1 MAETFEEQVN
11 AAEELVLTSQFA
23 STSML
28 QRKMRISYVRA
39 AAVMEELELRGVVGP
54 QEDARTRPVL
64 KSPPTAPDYEEM
76 TRRNLGAFYDRA
88 AAAAVQED
96 RAQQ

>member
-11 AAEELVLTSQFA
+11 AAEELVVTSQFA

-54 QEDARTRPVL
+54 QEGARTRPVL
-64 KSPPTAPDYEEM
+64 KSPRTAPDYEEM

-88 AAAAVQED
+88 AVAVQED